1 MSGLLLGKGVIVLG
15 IDEIGAGIAKRLARE
30 GARIVLLD
38 EQLER
43 ARVVAADIAA
53 DVCSL
58 QVDYGSLDAVRSSV
72 VEAAAQLEGVYGLIN
87 NVLPMPALAPL
98 EQQTDAMFDDAFGR
112 VQVAA
117 TAMQVAVSF
126 MQQAGEGRI
135 VNVGHRYGEGV
146 NEGLAAYNAAAW
158 SLVGITRTAAMEW
171 GRYQIATNLLIPFAA
186 TPELEH
192 ARLHRRNIIE
202 LMLSQVPLRRAGDC
216 TEDIG
221 GAALFLVSDAANFIN
236 GEVMHADGGQHV
248 AGAVLNPIKFV

>member
-1 MSGLLLGKGVIVLG
+1 MSPLLLDKAIIVLG
-15 IDEIGAGIAKRLARE
+15 IDEIGAGIARRLARE
-30 GARIVLLD
+30 GARIALLD

-43 ARVVAADIAA
+43 ARTVAAEIAA
-53 DVCSL
+53 DVHSL
-58 QVDYGSLDAVRSSV
+58 QVDYESTDSIRSAIRD
-72 VEAAAQLEGVYGLIN
+72 AAAQLGGIYGLIN

-98 EQQTDAMFDDAFGR
+98 ERQTMATFDDSFGR

-117 TAMQVAVSF
+117 TAMQVAVKF

-158 SLVGITRTAAMEW
+158 SLIGITRTAAVEW
-171 GRYQIATNLLIPFAA
+171 GRYQIATNLLVPFAA

-192 ARLHRRNIIE
+192 ARSQRRNIID

-221 GAALFLVSDAANFIN
+221 GVALFLMSDAANFIN
-236 GEVMHADGGQHV
+236 GEVVYADGGQHV
-248 AGAVLNPIKFV
+248 AGPVLNPMKFA